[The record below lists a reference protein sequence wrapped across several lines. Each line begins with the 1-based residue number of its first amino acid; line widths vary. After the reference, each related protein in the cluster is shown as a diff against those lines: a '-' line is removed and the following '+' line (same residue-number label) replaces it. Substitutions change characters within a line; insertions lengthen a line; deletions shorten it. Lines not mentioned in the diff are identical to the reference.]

1 MPEMAEYVENLTI
14 IAPYPDLSGELK
26 VIMTRDNFIDALQD
40 DDVKIRQSRS
50 PSLLAA
56 LESAINLQSF
66 RLAS

>member
-1 MPEMAEYVENLTI
+1 MPEMAKYVKNLTI
-14 IAPYPDLSGELK
+14 IAAYPDLSGKLK

-40 DDVKIRQSRS
+40 DDVKIRQSRP

-66 RLAS
+66 RLAF